1 MRCPFCRHPESRVI
15 DSRASDDSQAIRRRR
30 ECPQCSR
37 RFTTIETAS
46 LQVVKRS
53 GAIEP
58 FSREKI
64 IAGVS
69 KACQGR
75 PVGEDDLA
83 LLAQQV
89 EESIRST
96 GVSQIHAHDIGLTI
110 LDPLRRL
117 DTIAY
122 LRFASVYSNFETLE
136 DFEEAIAVLRR
147 DAPPTA

>member
-1 MRCPFCRHPESRVI
+1 MLAALHDHRDR
-15 DSRASDDSQAIRRRR
+15 
-30 ECPQCSR
+30 
-37 RFTTIETAS
+37 
-46 LQVVKRS
+46 
-53 GAIEP
+53 
-58 FSREKI
+58 
-64 IAGVS
+64 